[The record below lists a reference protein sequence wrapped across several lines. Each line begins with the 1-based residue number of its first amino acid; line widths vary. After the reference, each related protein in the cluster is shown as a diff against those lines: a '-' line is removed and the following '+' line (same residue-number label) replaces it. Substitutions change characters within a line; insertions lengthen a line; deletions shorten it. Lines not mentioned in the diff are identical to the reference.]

1 MSHKISKIEVHLVSL
16 PAAAGLAD
24 ATRKVESVGYTVVRI
39 TTDQGLE
46 GFGLTYHEVGGEATK
61 ALILNNFAPKLL
73 NSDPF
78 ATEVLWEQFF
88 HYLRGVG
95 RKWLTFGA
103 LSAVDTA
110 LWDLKGK
117 ITGLPLFRLLGGTKT
132 AVPVYA
138 SG

>member
-61 ALILNNFAPKLL
+61 ALILRAP
-73 NSDPF
+73 
-78 ATEVLWEQFF
+78 
-88 HYLRGVG
+88 
-95 RKWLTFGA
+95 RKT
-103 LSAVDTA
+103 
-110 LWDLKGK
+110 
-117 ITGLPLFRLLGGTKT
+117 
-132 AVPVYA
+132 
-138 SG
+138 